1 MKLAIIT
8 AYPPSKITLNEY
20 AYHLVKQFRQKELIT
35 ELILLTDVTEGSK
48 KLDFVAQGCKIT
60 VKECWSFNSYGNI
73 LSVIKA
79 IKETGPNSI
88 LFNLQFMKFGDK
100 KIPAAMGLLLPLIC
114 KIKRIPTIVLLHNI
128 LEEVDLKKAGFTSN
142 KLMQNMY
149 LFIGSILTRLILQAD
164 VVVVTM
170 RKYVGVL
177 EKKYKAKNVMAIPHG
192 TFEVLKKPTF
202 NVPKGALKI
211 MTFGKFGTYK
221 KVELLIEAVQI
232 ARKTTKMDL
241 EIVIAGT
248 NHPNAPMYLETV
260 KKRFNY
266 VPKLTFTGYVEED
279 EISRLFK
286 ESAVV
291 VFPYTSTTGS
301 SGVLHQAG
309 AYGKAVIMP
318 DLGDLALLVKE
329 EGYRA
334 EFFEPTSS
342 ASLAT
347 SIETIVTNEAYRI
360 ALGLANYQAASA
372 YPMSMVTDIY
382 LDTFLDIANETSVEN
397 SCNYQVH

>member
-35 ELILLTDVTEGSK
+35 ELILLTDITEEAK
-48 KLDFVAQGCKIT
+48 KLDFVEQGCKVT

-73 LSVIKA
+73 LSIIKA
-79 IKETGPNSI
+79 INQTRPNNI

-128 LEEVDLKKAGFTSN
+128 LEEVDLKKAGFSSN
-142 KLMQNMY
+142 KLMQYMY
-149 LFIGSILTRLILQAD
+149 LFLGSILTTLILKAD
-164 VVVVTM
+164 IVAVTM

-177 EKKYKAKNVMAIPHG
+177 EKKYNVKNVMAIPHG

-202 NVPKGALKI
+202 NLPKGALKI

-221 KVELLIEAVQI
+221 KVDLLIEAVQI
-232 ARKTTKMDL
+232 VRSITKMDL

-248 NHPNAPMYLETV
+248 NHPNAPKYLETA

-266 VPKLTFTGYVEED
+266 VPKLIFTGYVEED
-279 EISRLFK
+279 EIPQLFN

-309 AYGKAVIMP
+309 GYGKAVIMP

-342 ASLAT
+342 ASLAK
-347 SIETIVTNEAYRI
+347 SIEAIVTNEAYRI
-360 ALGLANYQAASA
+360 ALGIANYEAASA
-372 YPMSMVTDIY
+372 YPMSMITGIY
-382 LDTFLDIANETSVEN
+382 LDTFLDIANENSGEN
-397 SCNYQVH
+397 SCNYQVN

>member
-279 EISRLFK
+279 EIPRLFK

-360 ALGLANYQAASA
+360 ALGLANYKAASA
-372 YPMSMVTDIY
+372 YPMSMITDIY
-382 LDTFLDIANETSVEN
+382 LDTFLDIANEISVEN